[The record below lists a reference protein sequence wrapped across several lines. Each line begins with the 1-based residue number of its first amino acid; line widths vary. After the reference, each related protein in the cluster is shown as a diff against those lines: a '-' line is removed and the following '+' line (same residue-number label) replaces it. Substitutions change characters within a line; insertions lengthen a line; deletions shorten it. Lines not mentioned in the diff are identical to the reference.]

1 MSELT
6 TAARPYARAAFAIAS
21 ENNEVEQWTNM
32 LNIFAAVVHDTKM
45 NTLLDNPRL
54 SWQQEA
60 ELIETV
66 CEGQLND
73 HGKNFIKLL
82 AQQGRLELLA
92 DITVLFQ
99 TYNAEATSTV
109 QAELISAQQVEDDQI
124 DAIAKSLSNR
134 LGKKVTLTTRI
145 DESLIGGAIIAAG
158 DMVIDGSLRGRL
170 DKLSTALVN

>member
-6 TAARPYARAAFAIAS
+6 TAARPYARAAYATAS
-21 ENNEVEQWTNM
+21 ENNEVEQWSNM
-32 LNIFAAVVHDTKM
+32 LNFCAAVAHDPTMK
-45 NTLLDNPRL
+45 TLLDNPRL

-66 CEGQLND
+66 CADQLND
-73 HGKNFIKLL
+73 GGKNFIKLL

-92 DITVLFQ
+92 EITALFHH
-99 TYNAEATSTV
+99 YNAEATSTV
-109 QAELISAQQVEDDQI
+109 EAELISAQQVNDDQVES
-124 DAIAKSLSNR
+124 IAKSLSTR

-145 DESLIGGAIIAAG
+145 DESLIGGAIIRAG

>member
-6 TAARPYARAAFAIAS
+6 TAARPYARAAFATAS
-21 ENNEVEQWTNM
+21 EHNEVEQWSSM
-32 LNIFAAVVHDTKM
+32 LNFCAAVAHDSAMKA
-45 NTLLDNPRL
+45 LLDNPRL

-66 CEGQLND
+66 CADQLND
-73 HGKNFIKLL
+73 RGRNFIKLL
-82 AQQGRLELLA
+82 AQQGRLELLTE
-92 DITVLFQ
+92 ITALFQ
-99 TYNAEATSTV
+99 HYNAEATSTV
-109 QAELISAQQVEDDQI
+109 EAELISAQQVNEDQVDS
-124 DAIAKSLSNR
+124 IAKSLSTR

-145 DESLIGGAIIAAG
+145 DESLIGGAIIRAG

>member
-1 MSELT
+1 VSELT

-21 ENNEVEQWTNM
+21 DNNEVEQWTNM
-32 LNIFAAVVHDTKM
+32 LNICAAVVHDPTM
-45 NTLLDNPRL
+45 SSVLDNPRL

-66 CEGQLND
+66 CEGQLNE

-92 DITVLFQ
+92 EITALFQ
-99 TYNAEATSTV
+99 HYNAEATSTV
-109 QAELISAQQVEDDQI
+109 QAEVISAQHVDDDQL
-124 DAIAKSLSNR
+124 DSIAKSLSAR

-145 DESLIGGAIIAAG
+145 DESLIGGAIITAG

-170 DKLSTALVN
+170 NKLSTALVN